1 MSLIKRSYKYRMYPN
16 KTQEELLAKTF
27 GCVRVVWNACVDS
40 FNSYDKE
47 TNPNPKF
54 PTKSDL
60 VIEKPWLNEVSAA
73 TLQQKQRDFIEFS
86 RQYFNKNRKEKLGKP
101 NYKNKH
107 DNQSFRL
114 PFPKFKI
121 TNNKIRIEKIGWVK
135 IVIDRGVPDNARF
148 ISCTV
153 SKNRAGQYFVS
164 VLVETEQCYK
174 QKTSKTVGVDLG
186 IKTLATLS
194 DGIAVENPHFLCE
207 NQAKLKRMQRH
218 LSRKKLGS
226 NRRNKCRLKVSR
238 LHRDIANKR
247 SWYMHNLTTM
257 LVNNYDVICIENLNA
272 SGMLQNHKLAGS
284 VYDASFSMFRNQLEY
299 KCRWYGKE
307 LIVIDRFYPS
317 SKTCSRCGWK
327 LLRAIEKGEVEID
340 NEKYHLS
347 GIEYV
352 AKRYQDMFYAGR
364 DIYYFKGMGEGGTT
378 NLLRKAIDDLLDTIS
393 SRETYR
399 SAEHRMYAQMN
410 QLTEAGAMISLAIEL
425 ITSNIR
431 HNYGEINFERH
442 PRPVEVEGED
452 KH

>member
-1 MSLIKRSYKYRMYPN
+1 MKERIFTTKEQGRVLVEAGLPISTAIGFRDKYLDQLHSMEDDAGRVGLIEAVTTDVFNPVWDVGTLMNLLPYEIDGSTLECYKLKHAWSVTYRDIDEIPKRSYKYRMYPN

-27 GCVRVVWNACVDS
+27 GCVRVIWNACVDS

-60 VIEKPWLNEVSAA
+60 VIEKLWLNEVSAA

-194 DGIAVENPHFLCE
+194 DGIAVENPHFLRE

-327 LLRAIEKGEVEID
+327 NKDLKLSDRTFVCKNTRHLL
-340 NEKYHLS
+340 
-347 GIEYV
+347 
-352 AKRYQDMFYAGR
+352 
-364 DIYYFKGMGEGGTT
+364 
-378 NLLRKAIDDLLDTIS
+378 
-393 SRETYR
+393 
-399 SAEHRMYAQMN
+399 QMN
-410 QLTEAGAMISLAIEL
+410 TN
-425 ITSNIR
+425 TYIR
-431 HNYGEINFERH
+431 EN
-442 PRPVEVEGED
+442 
-452 KH
+452 

>member
-1 MSLIKRSYKYRMYPN
+1 MMSLIKRSYKYRMYPN

-73 TLQQKQRDFIEFS
+73 TLQQKQR
-86 RQYFNKNRKEKLGKP
+86 
-101 NYKNKH
+101 
-107 DNQSFRL
+107 
-114 PFPKFKI
+114 
-121 TNNKIRIEKIGWVK
+121 
-135 IVIDRGVPDNARF
+135 
-148 ISCTV
+148 
-153 SKNRAGQYFVS
+153 
-164 VLVETEQCYK
+164 
-174 QKTSKTVGVDLG
+174 
-186 IKTLATLS
+186 
-194 DGIAVENPHFLCE
+194 
-207 NQAKLKRMQRH
+207 
-218 LSRKKLGS
+218 
-226 NRRNKCRLKVSR
+226 R

-327 LLRAIEKGEVEID
+327 NKDLKLSDRTFVCKDCGMEID
-340 NEKYHLS
+340 
-347 GIEYV
+347 
-352 AKRYQDMFYAGR
+352 R
-364 DIYYFKGMGEGGTT
+364 DL
-378 NLLRKAIDDLLDTIS
+378 NAAINIQAVGVDAAIRTQS
-393 SRETYR
+393 SRVA
-399 SAEHRMYAQMN
+399 SCV
-410 QLTEAGAMISLAIEL
+410 EASKME
-425 ITSNIR
+425 
-431 HNYGEINFERH
+431 
-442 PRPVEVEGED
+442 
-452 KH
+452 

>member
-101 NYKNKH
+101 NCKNKH

-164 VLVETEQCYK
+164 VLVETGQCYK

-186 IKTLATLS
+186 IKTLVTLS

-226 NRRNKCRLKVSR
+226 NRRNKCRLK
-238 LHRDIANKR
+238 
-247 SWYMHNLTTM
+247 
-257 LVNNYDVICIENLNA
+257 
-272 SGMLQNHKLAGS
+272 
-284 VYDASFSMFRNQLEY
+284 
-299 KCRWYGKE
+299 
-307 LIVIDRFYPS
+307 
-317 SKTCSRCGWK
+317 
-327 LLRAIEKGEVEID
+327 KGEVEID

-352 AKRYQDMFYAGR
+352 AKRYQDMFYEGR
-364 DIYYFKGMGEGGTT
+364 DIYHFKGIGGHGMTD
-378 NLLRKAIDDLLDTIS
+378 LLRNAIDDLLDTIS

-399 SAEHRMYAQMN
+399 SAEHRVYAQMN
-410 QLTEAGAMISLAIEL
+410 KLTEAGAMISLAIEL
-425 ITSNIR
+425 LTSNIR
-431 HNYGEINFERH
+431 HSYGEINFERH

>member
-1 MSLIKRSYKYRMYPN
+1 MRLIKRSYKYRMYPN

-27 GCVRVVWNACVDS
+27 GCVRVIWNACVDS
-40 FNSYDKE
+40 FNSYDEE

-121 TNNKIRIEKIGWVK
+121 ADNKIRIEKIGWVK

-174 QKTSKTVGVDLG
+174 QKTGKTVGVDLG

-194 DGIAVENPHFLCE
+194 DGIAVENSHFLCE

-257 LVNNYDVICIENLNA
+257 LVNNYDVICIEDLNT

-284 VYDASFSMFRNQLEY
+284 VSDASFSMFRNQLEY

-317 SKTCSRCGWK
+317 SKTCSRSGQRQYMEK
-327 LLRAIEKGEVEID
+327 PKRTGGAVVGRGSPEGRGLPPSLGITLSLPLLD
-340 NEKYHLS
+340 SYHENFSHRHKIHIPNKDQLLYNYRL
-347 GIEYV
+347 IHNHHPNLHNFHLKPEYV
-352 AKRYQDMFYAGR
+352 IQICK
-364 DIYYFKGMGEGGTT
+364 
-378 NLLRKAIDDLLDTIS
+378 
-393 SRETYR
+393 
-399 SAEHRMYAQMN
+399 
-410 QLTEAGAMISLAIEL
+410 
-425 ITSNIR
+425 
-431 HNYGEINFERH
+431 
-442 PRPVEVEGED
+442 
-452 KH
+452 

>member
-27 GCVRVVWNACVDS
+27 GCVRVIWNACVDS

-86 RQYFNKNRKEKLGKP
+86 RQYFNNNRKEKFGRP
-101 NYKNKH
+101 NYKDKH

-121 TNNKIRIEKIGWVK
+121 ADNKIRIEKIGWVK
-135 IVIDRGVPDNARF
+135 IVIDREIPDNARF

-153 SKNRAGQYFVS
+153 SKNRDGQYFVS

-174 QKTSKTVGVDLG
+174 QKTGKTVGVDLG

-218 LSRKKLGS
+218 LSRKKLG
-226 NRRNKCRLKVSR
+226 R
-238 LHRDIANKR
+238 
-247 SWYMHNLTTM
+247 
-257 LVNNYDVICIENLNA
+257 VIIYNFALLCCI
-272 SGMLQNHKLAGS
+272 
-284 VYDASFSMFRNQLEY
+284 
-299 KCRWYGKE
+299 
-307 LIVIDRFYPS
+307 
-317 SKTCSRCGWK
+317 T
-327 LLRAIEKGEVEID
+327 
-340 NEKYHLS
+340 
-347 GIEYV
+347 
-352 AKRYQDMFYAGR
+352 
-364 DIYYFKGMGEGGTT
+364 
-378 NLLRKAIDDLLDTIS
+378 
-393 SRETYR
+393 
-399 SAEHRMYAQMN
+399 
-410 QLTEAGAMISLAIEL
+410 
-425 ITSNIR
+425 
-431 HNYGEINFERH
+431 
-442 PRPVEVEGED
+442 
-452 KH
+452 